1 MSKIGSVSGLRA
13 MFESGNK
20 EDTPERGRSPGLSA
34 GTESP
39 RPLSKIRT
47 NFVAVVE
54 KDGRVGLK
62 RDPSSDSVLSN
73 SKKTYD
79 DTDIPSATASRSQSA
94 QDNPPSFTDRLQQQ
108 SKPFQMDPIPQSPLH
123 DSPKPSQNATFAQ
136 RTPPAPGR
144 VASGSDDNKTTGP
157 AHAEASTTTSK
168 ATKSDQGQN
177 LNGKTAVERDK
188 SKAATKASPA
198 KEGAKTDNAKT
209 DAKGPK
215 ALSVTTTKSSSRP
228 AKSPVATKTPTSPAK
243 GPKLP
248 AKTPEKR
255 TLDPQKSA
263 TPKLTP
269 KAATKATGSGSAKD
283 SGAKTSSV
291 TKKPPTV
298 QISPS
303 DSLDRGVGFVKPKP
317 KSPTRPV
324 ALPAGLTTH
333 TAASATRT
341 GTGRSSSSRQSG
353 SYQNPESRSPS
364 RTSTTTGGTLR
375 RQSSTINRPR
385 PSIGPPPKTAAVD
398 HPVTKREKPVDEGF
412 LARMMRPTQASSSKT
427 HEKVAASPP
436 RKNPGVSNVTKR
448 PVANKDTV
456 AGAVKKTVAKTD
468 ALVKKASSRPI
479 VAKQPSEPED
489 KLAPQKGA
497 VSKTTSK
504 SKSQGV
510 GAKAGDKPE
519 AAKAPEPAPQAA
531 PAPETKPELEPEPK
545 PEPVPQVKTLEPK
558 TDEPR
563 VVPVEAS
570 RVDPVTAEASQTSQS
585 AVVLENESPKPE
597 TAEATQ
603 LADPVEISPRDD
615 VPAST
620 ASAPVDNEASV
631 EPPPAAFDGTL
642 AETSSEKE
650 PTEPKTPVDV
660 HDVQEPT
667 AIIEGS
673 PEEEVKPTHEL
684 GLERGEEAT
693 TVVAN

>member
-73 SKKTYD
+73 SKKTSD
-79 DTDIPSATASRSQSA
+79 DTDIPSTTGSRSQSA

-108 SKPFQMDPIPQSPLH
+108 NRPFQMEPIPQSPLH
-123 DSPKPSQNATFAQ
+123 DSPKPSQDATFAQ
-136 RTPPAPGR
+136 RTPLAPGK
-144 VASGSDDNKTTGP
+144 VASGSGDDNTAG
-157 AHAEASTTTSK
+157 AAQAEGLTTTSK

-177 LNGKTAVERDK
+177 LNGKTAIERGKPK
-188 SKAATKASPA
+188 SATKASPA
-198 KEGAKTDNAKT
+198 KEGAKGDNGKT

-269 KAATKATGSGSAKD
+269 KAANKATGSGSGKD
-283 SGAKTSSV
+283 SV

-303 DSLDRGVGFVKPKP
+303 ESLDRGVGFVKPKP

-385 PSIGPPPKTAAVD
+385 PSIGPPPKAAAVD
-398 HPVTKREKPVDEGF
+398 HPLTKREKPVDEGF

-436 RKNPGVSNVTKR
+436 RKTPGIPNATKR
-448 PVANKDTV
+448 PVANKDT
-456 AGAVKKTVAKTD
+456 AAAAAKKTVAKTD
-468 ALVKKASSRPI
+468 VPARKALSKPV
-479 VAKQPSEPED
+479 VAKQPREPDE
-489 KLAPQKGA
+489 KVVPQKGA
-497 VSKTTSK
+497 APKTTSK
-504 SKSQGV
+504 PKSQGV
-510 GAKAGDKPE
+510 GAKAGGKPE
-519 AAKAPEPAPQAA
+519 AAKAPEPVPQAA
-531 PAPETKPELEPEPK
+531 PALETKSVPE
-545 PEPVPQVKTLEPK
+545 PEPVPQVKTPEPK
-558 TDEPR
+558 TDEPE
-563 VVPVEAS
+563 VVPIEAYQA
-570 RVDPVTAEASQTSQS
+570 DPVVDEASQTSQP
-585 AVVLENESPKPE
+585 AEPFVELEKASPKPE
-597 TAEATQ
+597 TAEAAQ
-603 LADPVEISPRDD
+603 SAVPAEISPSED
-615 VPAST
+615 VPVAAES
-620 ASAPVDNEASV
+620 SPVENEAPV
-631 EPPPAAFDGTL
+631 EPAPAAFDGTL

-660 HDVQEPT
+660 PDVHEPT
-667 AIIEGS
+667 DITEGS
-673 PEEEVKPTHEL
+673 PEDEVKPTNEL
-684 GLERGEEAT
+684 GLEKGEEAT
-693 TVVAN
+693 TTTVVAN

>member
-73 SKKTYD
+73 SKKTSD
-79 DTDIPSATASRSQSA
+79 DTDIPSTTASRSQSA
-94 QDNPPSFTDRLQQQ
+94 QDTPPSFTDRLQQQ
-108 SKPFQMDPIPQSPLH
+108 NKPFQMEPIPQSPLH
-123 DSPKPSQNATFAQ
+123 DSPKPGQNATFAQ
-136 RTPPAPGR
+136 RTPPVPGK
-144 VASGSDDNKTTGP
+144 VASGADDDKPTGP
-157 AHAEASTTTSK
+157 AEAEGSTTTSK
-168 ATKSDQGQN
+168 ATKPDQNQN

-188 SKAATKASPA
+188 AKAVAKASPA
-198 KEGAKTDNAKT
+198 KEGAKADNGKT

-215 ALSVTTTKSSSRP
+215 ALSVTTTKSSGRP
-228 AKSPVATKTPTSPAK
+228 AKSPIATKTPTSPAK
-243 GPKLP
+243 GPKLS

-255 TLDPQKSA
+255 TLEPQKSA

-269 KAATKATGSGSAKD
+269 KAASKATGSGSAKD

-341 GTGRSSSSRQSG
+341 GTGRPSSSRQSG
-353 SYQNPESRSPS
+353 TYQNPESRSPS
-364 RTSTTTGGTLR
+364 RTSAATGRTLR

-385 PSIGPPPKTAAVD
+385 PSIGPPPKAAAID
-398 HPVTKREKPVDEGF
+398 HPVTKREKAVDEGF

-436 RKNPGVSNVTKR
+436 RKNPGSSNAAKR
-448 PVANKDTV
+448 SVASKDTTT
-456 AGAVKKTVAKTD
+456 GAAKKIVSKTD
-468 ALVKKASSRPI
+468 APMRKASSKPI
-479 VAKQPSEPED
+479 VAKQPSELEE
-489 KLAPQKGA
+489 KVAPQTDTA
-497 VSKTTSK
+497 SKTTSK
-504 SKSQGV
+504 PKSQGV
-510 GAKAGDKPE
+510 GGKAGGKPE
-519 AAKAPEPAPQAA
+519 AAKAPEPVPQTA
-531 PAPETKPELEPEPK
+531 PALEAKPAAE
-545 PEPVPQVKTLEPK
+545 PEPVPQAKTPEPK
-558 TDEPR
+558 TDESEVFPAGAPAVDT
-563 VVPVEAS
+563 VVDEES
-570 RVDPVTAEASQTSQS
+570 ETSQP
-585 AVVLENESPKPE
+585 AVELAKEYLNPE
-597 TAEATQ
+597 TAQATH
-603 LADPVEISPRDD
+603 LADPVEIIPSED
-615 VPAST
+615 VPVATKPIS
-620 ASAPVDNEASV
+620 VDNEASV
-631 EPPPAAFDGTL
+631 EPAPAALDDNL
-642 AETSSEKE
+642 ADTSSEKA

-660 HDVQEPT
+660 TDDQQPT
-667 AIIEGS
+667 GITEGS
-673 PEEEVKPTHEL
+673 SEQEVKPTNEP
-684 GLERGEEAT
+684 GLEKGEEVT

>member
-73 SKKTYD
+73 SKKTSD
-79 DTDIPSATASRSQSA
+79 DTDIQSTTASRSQSA
-94 QDNPPSFTDRLQQQ
+94 QDTPPSFTDRLQQQ
-108 SKPFQMDPIPQSPLH
+108 TKPFQMESIPQSPLH
-123 DSPKPSQNATFAQ
+123 DSPKPSQDATFAQ
-136 RTPPAPGR
+136 RTPSAPGKF
-144 VASGSDDNKTTGP
+144 ASGSNDDKTTGP
-157 AHAEASTTTSK
+157 AQVEGSSITFK
-168 ATKSDQGQN
+168 ATKPDQGQN

-188 SKAATKASPA
+188 PKAATKASPA
-198 KEGAKTDNAKT
+198 KEAAKADNGKT

-228 AKSPVATKTPTSPAK
+228 AKSPAATKTPTSPAK

-269 KAATKATGSGSAKD
+269 KAATKATGSG
-283 SGAKTSSV
+283 TV

-341 GTGRSSSSRQSG
+341 GTGRPSSSRQSG

-385 PSIGPPPKTAAVD
+385 PSIGPPPKAAAVD

-436 RKNPGVSNVTKR
+436 RKTPGISTATKR
-448 PVANKDTV
+448 PVANKDIV
-456 AGAVKKTVAKTD
+456 AGAAKKTVAKSD
-468 ALVKKASSRPI
+468 AAVRKASSKPI
-479 VAKQPSEPED
+479 VAKQPSESEE
-489 KLAPQKGA
+489 KAASQKGA
-497 VSKTTSK
+497 ASKTTSK
-504 SKSQGV
+504 PKSQGV
-510 GAKAGDKPE
+510 GAKTGGKPE
-519 AAKAPEPAPQAA
+519 AAKAPEPMPQAA
-531 PAPETKPELEPEPK
+531 PALETKPVSEPEPV
-545 PEPVPQVKTLEPK
+545 PVPQVKTLEPK
-558 TDEPR
+558 TDEAH
-563 VVPVEAS
+563 VVPAEAS
-570 RVDPVTAEASQTSQS
+570 EVDPVVDEASKTSQQT
-585 AVVLENESPKPE
+585 VDLKTESPGPE

-603 LADPVEISPRDD
+603 SADPVEISPSED
-615 VPAST
+615 VSVATESV
-620 ASAPVDNEASV
+620 PVDNEGSV
-631 EPPPAAFDGTL
+631 EPAPAGLDGSL

-660 HDVQEPT
+660 TDVQEST
-667 AIIEGS
+667 GVTEGS
-673 PEEEVKPTHEL
+673 PEAEVKPNNEL
-684 GLERGEEAT
+684 ELEQAEEAT